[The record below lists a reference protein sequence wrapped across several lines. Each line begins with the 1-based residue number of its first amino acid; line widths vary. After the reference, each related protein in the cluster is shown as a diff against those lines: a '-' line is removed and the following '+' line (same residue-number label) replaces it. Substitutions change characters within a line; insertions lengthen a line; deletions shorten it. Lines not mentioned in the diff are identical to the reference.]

1 MTKEDEK
8 KLNERPSNIS
18 KGVARAVGLDKPHK
32 TIEIPAGHM
41 GVEILRDDGQIEIQ
55 KPPDS
60 PYTLEDYSKI
70 NLINKINLFCT

>member
-1 MTKEDEK
+1 MDEEDEK

-41 GVEILRDDGQIEIQ
+41 GV
-55 KPPDS
+55 
-60 PYTLEDYSKI
+60 
-70 NLINKINLFCT
+70 